1 MVLPLRYNWR
11 NIIARKFSTSLTF
24 IVVVV
29 VVAVLVVLLSFSE
42 GIRISLTA
50 TGSPRNIVVIKPGA
64 TAESTSIL
72 FNDEL
77 ALLEQTPGLY
87 RDATGRAWISRERCL
102 QTSIPRVDA
111 ADRPANVAIR
121 AVDDIAFELHDEVR
135 LIEGRRFAR
144 GSEEV
149 IVGKAAADRYAGLGI
164 GDEVALGRLTN
175 RRFRVVGVFEARG
188 SALESEIWADYTAL
202 SSAYEAHFYS
212 SAMLRLSD
220 PAMADA
226 AIAYIRGP
234 SVELEAKTETQYYE
248 DLSQQADQIAALTL
262 VLVSIMA
269 FGAVFA
275 VANTL
280 YAAVDARRR
289 EIAMLRTIGFSRGSV
304 IGAFL
309 IESLMICGAACL
321 VGLMVSLLFHGARQ
335 DYLSDTTWTV
345 LAYELKVTPR
355 IVTIGVVL
363 ATLVGVI
370 GALAPAWR
378 ASRVGIIEA
387 LRKA

>member
-1 MVLPLRYNWR
+1 MALPLRYNWR
-11 NIIARKFSTSLTF
+11 NIFARRFSTVLTF
-24 IVVVV
+24 GVVAV
-29 VVAVLVVLLSFSE
+29 VVAVLVILLSFSE

-77 ALLEQTPGLY
+77 ALLEQTPGLH
-87 RDATGRAWISRERCL
+87 RDMSGRAWISRERCL
-102 QTSIPRVDA
+102 QTSIPRVDV

-121 AVDDIAFELHDEVR
+121 AIDEIAFDLHEEVR

-149 IVGKAAADRYAGLGI
+149 IVGKAARDRYAGLNI
-164 GDEVALGRLTN
+164 GDEVALGRLAN
-175 RRFRVVGVFEARG
+175 RRFRVVGIFEARG
-188 SALESEIWADYTAL
+188 SALESEIWADYTAM

-220 PAMADA
+220 PAVAEA
-226 AIAYIRGP
+226 AIAHIRGP
-234 SVELEAKTETQYYE
+234 AVELEAKTETQYYK
-248 DLSQQADQIAALTL
+248 DLSQQADQIAALTI

-304 IGAFL
+304 IGAFV
-309 IESLMICGAACL
+309 IESLMICGAACA
-321 VGLMVSLLFHGARQ
+321 VGLAVSLVFDGARQ

-355 IVTIGVVL
+355 IVAIGLML
-363 ATLVGVI
+363 AMCVGVI
-370 GALAPAWR
+370 GAVAPAWR